1 MVSLN
6 GEDDMT
12 DIADRPTTTT
22 PGAREEVDRS
32 NGTRPVPH
40 PDGER
45 LEELARRHLWMHF
58 SRMGHFQHAEVP
70 TIVRGDGCHVW
81 DQHGRQYLDG
91 LSGLFVSQIGYGRRE
106 LADIAAQQAETLHY
120 FPVWSYAH
128 PPAIELAARLAELAP
143 GELNR
148 VFFTVSGSEAV
159 ESALKLARQYHRVMG
174 EPGRYKVISRA
185 TAYHGVSLGALA
197 ITGVPALRTPFEPMP
212 GGFPKVPNT
221 NQYRPAFP
229 GLEGEALTDAL
240 VASLEQAILTEGPE
254 TVAAV
259 FMEPMQNAGGCL
271 TPPTSSYF
279 PKVREVCDRHGVLLV
294 SDEVICAFGRLGTM
308 FGCERY
314 GYEPDIITVAKG
326 LTSGYSP
333 LGAAICSD
341 RLIEPFLSDERAAFA
356 HGITFGGHPVSCAV
370 GLANLDVMARESVVA
385 NVAAHEGYFGELL
398 AGLRDLRIVGDTRG
412 DGYFRAIELVKD
424 AETKERFSRDEVE
437 RLLRGTIAPRMYELG
452 LIARVDDRGDPVI
465 QFAPP
470 LIAGRAELEQ
480 IAETMRTVLTEASA
494 SV

>member
-1 MVSLN
+1 
-6 GEDDMT
+6 MT
-12 DIADRPTTTT
+12 DIADRPDTLPTTAT
-22 PGAREEVDRS
+22 EEVT
-32 NGTRPVPH
+32 G
-40 PDGER
+40 PDVVAGSASEHDER
-45 LEELARRHLWMHF
+45 LQALARRHLWMHF
-58 SRMGHFQHAEVP
+58 SRMGHLQHAEVP
-70 TIVRGDGCHVW
+70 TIVRGQGCHVW
-81 DQHGRQYLDG
+81 DDQGRRYLDG
-91 LSGLFVSQIGYGRRE
+91 LSGLFVSQVGYGRRE
-106 LADIAAQQAETLHY
+106 LAEVAATQAETLHY

-148 VFFTVSGSEAV
+148 VFFTTSGSEAV
-159 ESALKLARQYHRVMG
+159 ETALKLARQYHRVMG

-197 ITGVPALRTPFEPMP
+197 ITGVPALRAPFEPMP

-221 NQYRPAFP
+221 NQYRPAIP
-229 GLEGEALTDAL
+229 GLEGDALTDAL
-240 VASLEQAILTEGPE
+240 VATLEQTILAEGPQ

-271 TPPTSSYF
+271 TPPSASYF
-279 PKVREVCDRHGVLLV
+279 PKVREICDRYGVLLV
-294 SDEVICAFGRLGTM
+294 SDEVICGFGRLGTM

-326 LTSGYSP
+326 LTSGYAP

-341 RLIEPFLSDERAAFA
+341 RLIEPFLEDERLAFA

-370 GLANLDVMARESVVA
+370 GLANLDVMERESVVA
-385 NVAAHEGYFGELL
+385 NVAANGPYFGELL
-398 AGLRDLRIVGDTRG
+398 AGLHDLRLVGDTRG

-424 AETKERFSRDEVE
+424 AQTKERFSRDEVE

-470 LIAGRAELEQ
+470 LIAGRAELER
-480 IAETMRTVLTEASA
+480 IAEVMRTVLSEASA
-494 SV
+494 TI